1 MQRCTIEGCENPVYT
16 HALFCL
22 RCLEELPLSTVERM
36 ERALLNVRGAPSGRS
51 NDQSTKGAVGLLQA
65 AQHHMEERAR
75 TYDAPA
81 GERSMAKTVA
91 AFNAL
96 TGKTLSETEGW
107 TFMAILKIARANQGA
122 FRADNYEDLV
132 SYAALA
138 GESAHQEN
146 QANESA
152 RLDTSLSM

>member
-1 MQRCTIEGCENPVYT
+1 MQHSNQQ
-16 HALFCL
+16 
-22 RCLEELPLSTVERM
+22 M
-36 ERALLNVRGAPSGRS
+36 PSGHS
-51 NDQSTKGAVGLLQA
+51 FDQSRNLAVEMLQA
-65 AQHHMEERAR
+65 AEKHMADRAR
-75 TYDAPA
+75 THDAPG
-81 GERSMAKTVA
+81 GERSIAKTVA

-96 TGKTLSETEGW
+96 TGKDLSETEGW
-107 TFMAILKIARANQGA
+107 TFMALLKIARANQGA

-132 SYAALA
+132 AYAALA

>member
-1 MQRCTIEGCENPVYT
+1 MQHSNQQ
-16 HALFCL
+16 
-22 RCLEELPLSTVERM
+22 M
-36 ERALLNVRGAPSGRS
+36 PSGHS
-51 NDQSTKGAVGLLQA
+51 IDQSRNLAVGMLQA
-65 AQHHMEERAR
+65 AEKHMTERAK
-75 TYDAPA
+75 TYDAPS

-96 TGKTLSETEGW
+96 TGKDLSETEGW
-107 TFMAILKIARANQGA
+107 TFMALLKIARANQGA

-132 SYAALA
+132 AYAALA

-152 RLDTSLSM
+152 RMASTLPDRVSRSSTSELPLR